1 MKHRKYYL
9 INWIMIL
16 ILTFS
21 CGGKERKK
29 VYKEFDTNEVAD
41 RTNNNNTI
49 SAYEGGEG
57 FELVAQRLG
66 WKTNDR
72 PTIYGD
78 KNAIKGDTLH
88 FLGADVFPNTVRA
101 FGKETRSQL
110 NSVIEDLVYENLLHL
125 NSETFELE
133 TKLATHW
140 KVDNDS
146 LTFLFRI
153 NPKATFSDGREV
165 TAKDVVATYNI
176 LTDEGHGDPNV
187 YTYWTEKFN
196 TPIAE
201 TKYIVSVKSKK
212 KEWRNLYGFAALSV
226 YPSYYLEKIDG
237 STYIE
242 KYQFEMMPGSGAY
255 ILNTERT
262 TQENNGL
269 IVLDKRND
277 YWAMNEPRNTGLFN
291 FDVLEFIFIN
301 DETQEVERF
310 FAGDYDTY
318 LISRAQWWSEKFVK
332 DEYSEIN
339 RNLIQRKKFI
349 NFLPQGV
356 GGLAFNTLEEPFND
370 IKTRKA
376 FCHLWDV
383 EKLMDKLFFHEYV
396 RKNSWF
402 PGSKYANSDNPT
414 QNYDPDL
421 AIKLLNEAGWIKK
434 PGDKWLTKNGE
445 NFEIENFYIYTGW
458 DRIFNPLVQDLEQ
471 IGIKLNLVVLQN
483 PFEKLMDRKFQVQFA
498 GWTGSLFPSPKGG
511 MHSQYSEKLD
521 ATNITGLANPI
532 IDSLIIEYDSNW
544 NAQERIKLLQKI
556 DKLAADEYHW
566 AFGWGAP
573 YGYRCLNW
581 NKFGMPE
588 HGIGYSGNWLSPIY
602 YWWIDPDKKQKLL
615 EAKMNESITLDY
627 SNEIIDYW
635 NRLGKNK

>member
-1 MKHRKYYL
+1 MNFIKKL
-9 INWIMIL
+9 INSIL
-16 ILTFS
+16 ILFFVLN
-21 CGGKERKK
+21 CGGQEKK
-29 VYKEFDTNEVAD
+29 KIYKEFEINEVKERSTYD
-41 RTNNNNTI
+41 DSV
-49 SAYEGGEG
+49 SAYEGGKG
-57 FELVAQRLG
+57 FELIAKRLG
-66 WKTNDR
+66 WQTNNS
-72 PTIYGD
+72 PIIYGD

-88 FLGADVFPNTVRA
+88 FKADDVFPNTIRA

-110 NSVIEDLVYENLLHL
+110 NSVIEDLVYENLLTL

-140 KVDNDS
+140 KIDNDS

-153 NPKATFSDGREV
+153 NPNAKFSDGRDV
-165 TAKDVVATYNI
+165 TAEDVVASYNI
-176 LTDEGHGDPNV
+176 LVDEGHGDPNV

-196 TPIAE
+196 TPVAE

-212 KEWRNLYGFAALSV
+212 TEWRNLYGFAGIYV
-226 YPSYYLEKIDG
+226 YPSYYLNKIDG
-237 STYIE
+237 ATYIE
-242 KYQFEMMPGSGAY
+242 KYQFEMMPGSGPY

-269 IVLDKRND
+269 IVLDKRDD
-277 YWAMNEPRNTGLFN
+277 YWAINEIRNTGLFN

-318 LISRAQWWSEKFVK
+318 MVSRAQWWSEKFTAE
-332 DEYSEIN
+332 EYPEIK
-339 RNLIQRKKFI
+339 RGLIQRKKFI

-356 GGLAFNTLEEPFND
+356 GGLAFNTLEAPFD
-370 IKTRKA
+370 DKRTRKA

-383 EKLMDKLFFHEYV
+383 DKLMDKLFFHEYT

-402 PGSKYANSDNPT
+402 PGSKYSNPDNPI

-421 AIKLLNEAGWIKK
+421 ALKLLNEAGWTKK
-434 PGDKWLTKNGE
+434 PGDKWLTKDGKI
-445 NFEIENFYIYTGW
+445 FEIENFYIYSGW

-471 IGIKLNLVVLQN
+471 VGIKINLVVLQN
-483 PFEKLMDRKFQVQFA
+483 TFEKLMDRKFQVQFA
-498 GWTGSLFPSPKGG
+498 GWTGSLLPSPKGM
-511 MHSQYSEKLD
+511 MHSQYAEKLD

-532 IDSLIIEYDSNW
+532 IDSLIIKYDANW
-544 NAQERIKLLQKI
+544 DANERIKLLQKI
-556 DKLAADEYHW
+556 DKLASEEYHW

-588 HGIGYSGNWLSPIY
+588 HGIGYSGNWLTPIY
-602 YWWIDPDKKQKLL
+602 YWWIDPEKKQALINARK
-615 EAKMNESITLDY
+615 NGNINLDN
-627 SNEIIDYW
+627 SKEIIDYW
-635 NRLGKNK
+635 NRLGKK

>member
-1 MKHRKYYL
+1 MDFTKKF
-9 INWIMIL
+9 IISTL
-16 ILTFS
+16 ILFFILN
-21 CGGKERKK
+21 CGGQEQKK
-29 VYKEFDTNEVAD
+29 IYKEFDTIEVLEQKSGD
-41 RTNNNNTI
+41 ESV

-57 FELVAQRLG
+57 FDLIAKRLG
-66 WKTNDR
+66 WQTNDS
-72 PTIYGD
+72 PIIYGD
-78 KNAIKGDTLH
+78 ENAIKGDTLH
-88 FLGADVFPNTVRA
+88 FLADEVFPNTIRA

-110 NSVIEDLVYENLLHL
+110 NSVIEDLVYENLLTL
-125 NSETFELE
+125 NAETFELE

-153 NPKATFSDGREV
+153 NPKARFSDGREV
-165 TAKDVVATYNI
+165 TAQDVVATYNI
-176 LTDEGHGDPNV
+176 LVDEGHGDPNV

-196 TPIAE
+196 PPVAE
-201 TKYIVSVKSKK
+201 TKYIVRVKCKK
-212 KEWRNLYGFAALSV
+212 TEWRNLYGFAGLPV
-226 YPSYYLEKIDG
+226 YPSYYLNKIDG

-242 KYQFEMMPGSGAY
+242 KYQFEMMPGSGPY

-269 IVLDKRND
+269 IVLDKRHD
-277 YWAMNEPRNTGLFN
+277 YWAINDNRNTGQFN

-301 DETQEVERF
+301 DETQKVERF
-310 FAGDYDTY
+310 FAGDFDTY
-318 LISRAQWWSEKFVK
+318 LVSRAQWWSEKFTAE
-332 DEYSEIN
+332 EYP
-339 RNLIQRKKFI
+339 LIKRELVQRKKFI

-356 GGLAFNTLEEPFND
+356 GGLAFNTLEPPFD
-370 IKTRKA
+370 DKRIRKA

-383 EKLMDKLFFHEYV
+383 DKLMDKLFFHEYV

-402 PGSKYANSDNPT
+402 PVSKYANQNNPI
-414 QNYDPDL
+414 QKYDPDL
-421 AIKLLNEAGWIKK
+421 ALKLLNKAGWKK
-434 PGDKWLTKNGE
+434 KAGDKWLTKNDE
-445 NFEIENFYIYTGW
+445 IFEIENFYIYTGW

-498 GWTGSLFPSPKGG
+498 GWTGSLLPSPKGG

-532 IDSLIIEYDSNW
+532 IDSLIIKYDANW

-556 DKLAADEYHW
+556 DKLAAEEYHW

-573 YGYRCLNW
+573 YGYRSLNW
-581 NKFGMPE
+581 NKFGMPD
-588 HGIGYSGNWLSPIY
+588 HGIGYNGNWLTPIY
-602 YWWIDPDKKQKLL
+602 YWWIDPEKKQKLL
-615 EAKMNESITLDY
+615 EARKNETINLNPSP
-627 SNEIIDYW
+627 EIIDYW

>member
-1 MKHRKYYL
+1 MNFIKNL
-9 INWIMIL
+9 INSIL
-16 ILTFS
+16 ILFFILN
-21 CGGKERKK
+21 CGGQEKK
-29 VYKEFDTNEVAD
+29 RIYKEFDINEVKEQSRD
-41 RTNNNNTI
+41 DDSI

-57 FELVAQRLG
+57 FSLIAKRLG
-66 WKTNDR
+66 WQTNDS
-72 PTIYGD
+72 PIIYGD
-78 KNAIKGDTLH
+78 ENAIKGDTLH
-88 FLGADVFPNTVRA
+88 FKADDVFPNTIRA

-110 NSVIEDLVYENLLHL
+110 NSVIEDLVYENLLTL

-140 KVDNDS
+140 KIDNDS

-153 NPKATFSDGREV
+153 NPKAKFSDGRDV
-165 TAKDVVATYNI
+165 TAEDVVASYNI
-176 LTDEGHGDPNV
+176 LVDEGHGDPNV

-196 TPIAE
+196 TPVAE

-212 KEWRNLYGFAALSV
+212 TEWRNLYGFAGIYV
-226 YPSYYLEKIDG
+226 YPSYYLNKIDG
-237 STYIE
+237 ATYIE
-242 KYQFEMMPGSGAY
+242 KYQFEMMPGSGPY
-255 ILNTERT
+255 VLNTERT

-277 YWAMNEPRNTGLFN
+277 YWAINDIRNTGSFN

-318 LISRAQWWSEKFVK
+318 MVSRAQWWSEKFTAE
-332 DEYSEIN
+332 EYPLIK
-339 RNLIQRKKFI
+339 RGLIQRKKFI

-356 GGLAFNTLEEPFND
+356 GGLAFNTLEAPFD
-370 IKTRKA
+370 DKRTRKA

-383 EKLMDKLFFHEYV
+383 DKLMDKLFFHEYT

-402 PGSKYANSDNPT
+402 PGSKYSNPDNPV
-414 QNYDPDL
+414 QDYNPDL
-421 AIKLLNEAGWIKK
+421 ALQLLNEAGWTKK
-434 PGDKWLTKNGE
+434 PGDKWLTKDGNI
-445 NFEIENFYIYTGW
+445 FEIENFYIYSGW

-471 IGIKLNLVVLQN
+471 VGIKINLVVLQN
-483 PFEKLMDRKFQVQFA
+483 TFEKLMDRKFKVQFA
-498 GWTGSLFPSPKGG
+498 GWTGSLLPSPKGG
-511 MHSQYSEKLD
+511 MHSQYAEKLD

-532 IDSLIIEYDSNW
+532 IDSLIIKYDANW
-544 NAQERIKLLQKI
+544 DANERIKLLQQI

-588 HGIGYSGNWLSPIY
+588 HGIGYSGNWLTPIY
-602 YWWIDPDKKQKLL
+602 YWWIDPEKKQALTNARK
-615 EAKMNESITLDY
+615 NEPINLDH
-627 SNEIIDYW
+627 SQEIIDYW

>member
-1 MKHRKYYL
+1 MNFIKNL
-9 INWIMIL
+9 INSIL
-16 ILTFS
+16 ILFFVLN
-21 CGGKERKK
+21 CGGQEKK
-29 VYKEFDTNEVAD
+29 KIYKEFEINEVKEQSSYD
-41 RTNNNNTI
+41 DSV
-49 SAYEGGEG
+49 SAYEGGKG
-57 FELVAQRLG
+57 FELIAKRLG
-66 WKTNDR
+66 WQTNNS
-72 PTIYGD
+72 PIIYGD

-88 FLGADVFPNTVRA
+88 FKADDVFPNTIRA

-110 NSVIEDLVYENLLHL
+110 NSVIEDLVYENLLTL

-140 KVDNDS
+140 KIDNDS

-153 NPKATFSDGREV
+153 NPNAKFSDGRDV
-165 TAKDVVATYNI
+165 TAEDVVASYNI
-176 LTDEGHGDPNV
+176 LVDEGHGDPNV

-196 TPIAE
+196 TPVAE

-212 KEWRNLYGFAALSV
+212 TEWRNLYGFAGIYV
-226 YPSYYLEKIDG
+226 YPSYYLNKIDG
-237 STYIE
+237 ATYIE
-242 KYQFEMMPGSGAY
+242 KYQFEMMPGSGPY

-269 IVLDKRND
+269 IVLDKRDD
-277 YWAMNEPRNTGLFN
+277 YWAINEIRNTGLFN

-318 LISRAQWWSEKFVK
+318 MVSRAQWWSEKFTTE
-332 DEYSEIN
+332 EYPGIK
-339 RNLIQRKKFI
+339 RGLIQRKKFI

-356 GGLAFNTLEEPFND
+356 GGLAFNTLEAPFD
-370 IKTRKA
+370 DKRTRKA

-383 EKLMDKLFFHEYV
+383 DKLMDKLFFHEYT

-402 PGSKYANSDNPT
+402 PGSKYSNPDNPI

-421 AIKLLNEAGWIKK
+421 ALKLLNEAGWTKK
-434 PGDKWLTKNGE
+434 PGDKWLTKDGKI
-445 NFEIENFYIYTGW
+445 FEIENFYIYSGW

-471 IGIKLNLVVLQN
+471 VGIKINLVVLQN
-483 PFEKLMDRKFQVQFA
+483 TFEKLMDRKFQVQFA
-498 GWTGSLFPSPKGG
+498 GWTGSLLPSPKGM
-511 MHSQYSEKLD
+511 MHSQYAEKLD

-532 IDSLIIEYDSNW
+532 IDSLIIKYDANW
-544 NAQERIKLLQKI
+544 DANERIKLLQKI
-556 DKLAADEYHW
+556 DKLASEEYHW

-588 HGIGYSGNWLSPIY
+588 HGIGYSGNWLTPIY
-602 YWWIDPDKKQKLL
+602 YWWIDPEKKQALINARK
-615 EAKMNESITLDY
+615 NGNINLDN
-627 SNEIIDYW
+627 SKEIIDYW
-635 NRLGKNK
+635 NRLGKK